1 MLEATISLLFLD
13 DPQKE
18 AKWKNNA
25 RAGNGRG
32 QRGCCGSVLVFIA
45 APNEHCV

>member
-18 AKWKNNA
+18 AKMEKQCKGRKRTWTE
-25 RAGNGRG
+25 RMLWLGAGIY
-32 QRGCCGSVLVFIA
+32 SST
-45 APNEHCV
+45 